1 MPPSNSSK
9 KRRLSETGDIAEAVL
24 AATEKPT
31 ADAEAPP
38 RKKQSQR
45 RSLFVRSLPASAT
58 TESLIAHFSESFP
71 IKHASVVTDRETKQ
85 CKGFGFITF
94 TDAEDAERALKEFN
108 GSKFDGKKIKIEI
121 AEPRKRD
128 VEDAIP
134 GAVAAGEGKPRSQP
148 SAERVAAKVQR
159 EEDKK
164 EAAKAPKLII
174 RNLPWSIKKP
184 EQLAK
189 LFVKYGKVKLATLP
203 QSKPGLLKGFGFVV
217 LRGKPN
223 AEKAMAEVNGM
234 EVDGRTLAVD
244 WAVEKEVW
252 KEQAGENEDVVM
264 KEEEEEEEDEDTK
277 ISGVGVMSDEDDMD
291 DEAGDGSDEDEVD
304 AEDES
309 DVDMGDEDDLE
320 ADAPPPES
328 TTLFVRNVPFD
339 CDDDILKEHFTHFGP
354 IRYARV
360 VIDPNTERP
369 RGTAFVCFF
378 NAADAQS
385 CLRNAPRASTAA
397 AQSSTSRTT
406 GPSVLQNPELD
417 DPEGHYT
424 LLGRLLSLSLAV
436 SRNDAARLTTEG
448 QERRDTRDKD
458 KRRLYL
464 LSEGTV
470 SASSPLHSVLSAKEL
485 DMRSASAK
493 QRQQIIRSNPS
504 LHLSLTRLSV
514 RNIPR
519 SITSKDLKALAREAV
534 VGFAKDVKDGK
545 RTKLSREEL
554 VRGGEEM
561 LAAEKGRKK
570 AGKGIVKQAKVVF
583 EGREGKKVNEA
594 EGAGRSRGYGFIEYY
609 THRAA
614 LMGLRWMNGHA
625 VGYKVEAEKSKKGKG
640 RGRQTQEQVREE
652 MEDRKKRLIVEF
664 AIENAQ
670 VVHRRFEREKKSRE
684 APVAGAQDGK
694 GKDGNGAGDARNGK
708 DGRAGKNERGG
719 KDKKDRKGPKGK
731 GNINK
736 GPREKTTESATAA
749 KKEPAKD
756 ATTIVDGMTVQ
767 HRNQI
772 IARKMNMRRKGRKGG
787 A

>member
-1 MPPSNSSK
+1 MPPPNLSR
-9 KRRLSETGDIAEAVL
+9 KRRLSETADIAEAVL
-24 AATEKPT
+24 AVTETPT

-108 GSKFDGKKIKIEI
+108 GTKFDGKKIKIEI

-134 GAVAAGEGKPRSQP
+134 GAVAAGQGKPRSQP
-148 SAERVAAKVQR
+148 SAERVAAKTQR

-184 EQLAK
+184 EQLGK
-189 LFVKYGKVKLATLP
+189 LFEKYGKVKLATLP

-217 LRGKPN
+217 IRGKPN
-223 AEKAMAEVNGM
+223 AEKAIAEVNGM

-252 KEQAGENEDVVM
+252 KEQAGEKDDVKVEED
-264 KEEEEEEEDEDTK
+264 EEESDEDTK
-277 ISGVGVMSDEDDMD
+277 ISGIGLVSDEEDMD
-291 DEAGDGSDEDEVD
+291 DEDEDGEEDEDEDV
-304 AEDES
+304 DES

-328 TTLFVRNVPFD
+328 STLFIRNVPFD

-354 IRYARV
+354 VRYARV

-378 NAADAQS
+378 NAVDAQS

-485 DMRSASAK
+485 DMRSASSK

-534 VGFAKDVKDGK
+534 VGFAKDVKEGK

-554 VRGGEEM
+554 VRGGDEM

-594 EGAGRSRGYGFIEYY
+594 EGAGRSRGYAFIEYY

-625 VGYKVEAEKSKKGKG
+625 VGYKVEAEKTKKGKG
-640 RGRQTQEQVREE
+640 RGKQSQEQVREE

-684 APVAGAQDGK
+684 APVDVK
-694 GKDGNGAGDARNGK
+694 GKDGDARRGEDAK
-708 DGRAGKNERGG
+708 DGRGG
-719 KDKKDRKGPKGK
+719 KDRKDRKGAKGK
-731 GNINK
+731 GNMKK
-736 GPREKTTESATAA
+736 GPRTVEFAD
-749 KKEPAKD
+749 KKEPAGAKD
-756 ATTIVDGMTVQ
+756 TKMEMTVVDGMTLQ

>member
-1 MPPSNSSK
+1 MPPPNSSK
-9 KRRLSETGDIAEAVL
+9 KRRLSETGGDIAEAVL
-24 AATEKPT
+24 AATETPT

-164 EAAKAPKLII
+164 EATKAPKLII

-252 KEQAGENEDVVM
+252 KEQNGDKEDVEM
-264 KEEEEEEEDEDTK
+264 LQEEEELDDDTK
-277 ISGVGVMSDEDDMD
+277 ISGVGVVSDEDDMD
-291 DEAGDGSDEDEVD
+291 DEAGDDSDEDELD

-378 NAADAQS
+378 QRSRRSILSPKRSSRINRRS
-385 CLRNAPRASTAA
+385 TIIHLTHNRSFSPTKPRT
-397 AQSSTSRTT
+397 RRPRRPLHTT
-406 GPSVLQNPELD
+406 GPPPLPF
-417 DPEGHYT
+417 P
-424 LLGRLLSLSLAV
+424 R
-436 SRNDAARLTTEG
+436 RLT
-448 QERRDTRDKD
+448 QRCRPPDNRRPGTARHPRQRQAPSLPPQRRYSLRVFTSALRPQRKRAGHAFSQRKTAPTDHPQQPLPPSQSHPPQCPQHTPLNNKQRSQSARSRSR
-458 KRRLYL
+458 RRL
-464 LSEGTV
+464 
-470 SASSPLHSVLSAKEL
+470 
-485 DMRSASAK
+485 R
-493 QRQQIIRSNPS
+493 QRRQRRQA
-504 LHLSLTRLSV
+504 LQTL
-514 RNIPR
+514 PR
-519 SITSKDLKALAREAV
+519 RARPW
-534 VGFAKDVKDGK
+534 
-545 RTKLSREEL
+545 R
-554 VRGGEEM
+554 RGN
-561 LAAEKGRKK
+561 A
-570 AGKGIVKQAKVVF
+570 
-583 EGREGKKVNEA
+583 
-594 EGAGRSRGYGFIEYY
+594 RG
-609 THRAA
+609 
-614 LMGLRWMNGHA
+614 
-625 VGYKVEAEKSKKGKG
+625 
-640 RGRQTQEQVREE
+640 
-652 MEDRKKRLIVEF
+652 
-664 AIENAQ
+664 
-670 VVHRRFEREKKSRE
+670 
-684 APVAGAQDGK
+684 
-694 GKDGNGAGDARNGK
+694 
-708 DGRAGKNERGG
+708 
-719 KDKKDRKGPKGK
+719 
-731 GNINK
+731 
-736 GPREKTTESATAA
+736 
-749 KKEPAKD
+749 
-756 ATTIVDGMTVQ
+756 
-767 HRNQI
+767 
-772 IARKMNMRRKGRKGG
+772 
-787 A
+787 